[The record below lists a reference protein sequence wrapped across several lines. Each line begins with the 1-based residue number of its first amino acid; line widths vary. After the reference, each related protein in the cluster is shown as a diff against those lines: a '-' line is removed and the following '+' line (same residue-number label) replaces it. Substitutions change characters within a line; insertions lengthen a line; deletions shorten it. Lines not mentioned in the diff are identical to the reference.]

1 MFWRRMNICELTEEV
16 FGALG
21 SVLTS
26 GMSKLVSL
34 SVAVNDVGDAGAKYI
49 WEALRHKHCKLQHLE

>member
-1 MFWRRMNICELTEEV
+1 MFWCRMNRCELNKEV

-21 SVLTS
+21 RIWAS
-26 GMSKLVSL
+26 GVSKLVSL
-34 SVAVNDVGDAGAKYI
+34 SVAVNDVGDAGAKHF